1 LRCNNAQHASDWK
14 AAIPSNSDL
23 ILTDTEY
30 RISAKLNLGM
40 KMDLPDDCHSCG
52 IKDAVKKDP
61 WHYLSCNH
69 HKRKEITIRHNLVLQ
84 VLYRLINYVGGV
96 AVREP
101 IDLHNKDGR
110 RPDLE
115 LILRSLHALLDVM
128 IVNPLCPTH
137 LSVSSKKSLAS
148 VRAGERKKTN
158 KYKGTAAQH
167 EAKFIA
173 FVIEST
179 GGLNDTAVFLLKQIL
194 LAGRDN
200 RTLWPWEEVI
210 RECFCSV
217 AIAIQKG
224 NAMTMIAGR
233 NKAIGMGA
241 GQAP

>member
-1 LRCNNAQHASDWK
+1 MKCISAQHASDWK
-14 AAIPSNSDL
+14 TAIPSNCDL
-23 ILTDTEY
+23 TLTDTEY

-40 KMDLPDDCHSCG
+40 KMDLRDDCHSCG

-69 HKRKEITIRHNLVLQ
+69 HKRREITIRHNLVLQ

-96 AVREP
+96 AAREP
-101 IDLHNKDGR
+101 IDLHDSDGR

-137 LSVSSKKSLAS
+137 LIASSKKSLAS
-148 VRAGERKKTN
+148 VRQGERIKTN

-167 EAKFIA
+167 EAKFIP

-179 GGLNDTAVFLLKQIL
+179 GGLSDIAVSLLKQII
-194 LAGRDN
+194 LASRDN
-200 RTLWPWEEVI
+200 RTLWAWEEVSK
-210 RECFCSV
+210 ECFCLV

-233 NKAIGMGA
+233 NKAIGMRA
-241 GQAP
+241 GQAE